1 MNKPQKDSSKKRS
14 RHVSSRSGSSR
25 SGSSRSGSGASNS
38 RSSLGDS
45 PYEGKSFLGR
55 LVSIPLFPFRYAG
68 NLLRHWRPLGAA
80 QSFGSGIAR
89 LARWVC
95 FGPQPTAVHRSVRSE
110 TELDWPSGKTFKNPV
125 AWFQW
130 IGSGLVRYV
139 TTRSLRSLVL
149 GFPALAFCVSFLSA
163 ASWGNKKSADNIE
176 GRYVGRMARAVQDDD
191 IATSRIAADRL
202 IQMHP
207 DNEQHRV
214 RRALIEVEIGDE
226 ATAQQLMTDLATYD
240 GSSTAALWLASR
252 AGDRSKIRQWPK
264 EQLQEY
270 CDWLM
275 KASKN
280 APKDPRPLI
289 ELSRVLQSYGDLRR
303 AYAVLLPLASSDL
316 ECGYMAIQLELAMG
330 LRDRAIRRGAP
341 LLAALQP
348 ILINNPQNLILRL
361 RCSELMILLG
371 QSEEAMSLLRD
382 GMLHIQSDQ
391 EKQILSNALVKAVLS
406 DTKRETRL
414 AGTEADTL
422 RKFRLIKEAQDIRPG
437 HPLIRQT
444 IPEVCVESYD
454 YDTPDVRAA
463 RDEIYAALSPEQI
476 RFIEGTV
483 AVKRGQIDLAKNLL
497 DGGDAGETP
506 QSPGT
511 LNNLAHAMLQEKS
524 PDLNKALQ
532 LSNKAVKAIPGHAYL
547 RETRGQILFRM
558 GRYREAASDLE
569 LGMYAPELREGIRPL
584 LVRCYQELDMPEAAE
599 LMQKAIDAGGK
610 LPELGQ

>member
-1 MNKPQKDSSKKRS
+1 M
-14 RHVSSRSGSSR
+14 
-25 SGSSRSGSGASNS
+25 
-38 RSSLGDS
+38 
-45 PYEGKSFLGR
+45 
-55 LVSIPLFPFRYAG
+55 
-68 NLLRHWRPLGAA
+68 LRHWRPLGAIK
-80 QSFGSGIAR
+80 STGSGIAR
-89 LARWVC
+89 LTRWLC
-95 FGPQPTAVHRSVRSE
+95 FGPQAAVTHRSVRSE
-110 TELDWPSGKTFKNPV
+110 NSLDWPSNKTFKNPI

-130 IGSGLVRYV
+130 VGTGLVRYV

-149 GFPALAFCVSFLSA
+149 GFPALVFCVSFVSA

-176 GRYVGRMARAVQDDD
+176 GRYVGRMARAVQDEDL
-191 IATSRIAADRL
+191 ATARVAADRL
-202 IQMHP
+202 IQIRP
-207 DNEQHRV
+207 DDEQHRV
-214 RRALIEVEIGDE
+214 SRALVEVELGSE
-226 ATAQQLMTDLATYD
+226 ASAEQLMTDLATCE

-289 ELSRVLQSYGDLRR
+289 ELSRVLQSYGDFQR
-303 AYAVLLPLASSDL
+303 AYAVLLPLASSDP
-316 ECGYMAIQLELAMG
+316 ECGYMAVRLELLLGMRNKAM
-330 LRDRAIRRGAP
+330 RRGAP

-348 ILINNPQNLILRL
+348 VLIRNPQNLLLRL
-361 RCSELMILLG
+361 KCNELMILLG
-371 QSEEAMSLLRD
+371 QSEEAISLLRD
-382 GMLHIQSDQ
+382 GMLHVQTDQ
-391 EKQILSNALVKAVLS
+391 QKLVLSNALVKAILS

-414 AGTEADTL
+414 EGTEADSL
-422 RKFRLIKEAQDIRPG
+422 RKFRLIKEAQDILPN

-454 YDTPDVRAA
+454 YNTPDVKAA
-463 RDEIYAALSPEQI
+463 RDEIYASLSPEQI

-497 DGGDAGETP
+497 DSDGTGDENQT
-506 QSPGT
+506 PGT

-532 LSNKAVKAIPGHAYL
+532 LSNRAVKAIPGHAYL

-558 GRYREAASDLE
+558 ERYREAASDLE
-569 LGMYAPELREGIRPL
+569 LGMYAAELREGIRPL

-599 LMQKAIDAGGK
+599 LMQKAIDGGGK
-610 LPELGQ
+610 LPEIGR